1 MVMLLLREA
10 VLRDEAVLP
19 RRALSEI
26 ILRKCWRKCRMIYC
40 IYTAFIIFIR
50 GSMKII
56 VP

>member
-26 ILRKCWRKCRMIYC
+26 ILRKCWQPILDLGGTDTT
-40 IYTAFIIFIR
+40 I
-50 GSMKII
+50 SS
-56 VP
+56 